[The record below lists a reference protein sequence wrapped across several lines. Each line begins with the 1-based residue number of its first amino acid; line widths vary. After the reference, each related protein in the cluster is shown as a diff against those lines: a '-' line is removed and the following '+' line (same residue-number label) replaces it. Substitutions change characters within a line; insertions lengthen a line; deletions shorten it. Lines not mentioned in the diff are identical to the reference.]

1 MHMDFLLPILISIPT
16 AALPIIG
23 VSLGLGVVLVAL
35 AYMVAYA
42 LQSPQLTAI
51 AKEEMAALFFS
62 VFIILF
68 WLSFDTTINGLTTGL
83 LTSSL
88 PPSYQSSIG
97 SSTSNSL
104 TTSHVNLAIAS
115 LHIMDAKLRDAYVD
129 LYLFEALIGFLSTIS
144 FPLGSPFPAVAII
157 SFSLAPFS
165 GLSMLSTAHTVVVEA
180 VGYLVTIV
188 WGKEFILLFA
198 RDAVPLFLLPFGVTL
213 RALPFFRKT
222 GSSIIALA
230 FALYFV
236 FPFAV
241 LLSNFLIFDIF
252 QPADFAYTP
261 AAASFFDTDRSQS
274 DMQGMIEEGS
284 DPESGP
290 TQHLFEQ
297 FQAEDAV
304 EESYNDPLD
313 SCVGNVITR
322 FFCSVKNI
330 FNTVTTV
337 IGGFFS
343 TVFAIWKFM
352 MGMTGDFFFTGFN
365 NPLLPAS
372 ASAGLYHFLIME
384 ISTVSPYLI
393 LIMLTTVIE
402 IVLTVT
408 MYRSISL
415 VIGGEAELI
424 GLTKVV

>member
-1 MHMDFLLPILISIPT
+1 MDFLLPILISIPT

-23 VSLGLGVVLVAL
+23 VSLGMAVILVAL

-51 AKEEMAALFFS
+51 AKEEMAALFFT

-88 PPSYQSSIG
+88 PPDYQASIG
-97 SSTSNSL
+97 SSSSNSL

-165 GLSMLSTAHTVVVEA
+165 GLSMLSKAHTIVVEA

-198 RDAVPLFLLPFGVTL
+198 RDAVPLFLLPFGITL

-261 AAASFFDTDRSQS
+261 AAASFFDTDRSQD
-274 DMQGMIEEGS
+274 DMQGVIEEGS
-284 DPESGP
+284 DPEGGP

-304 EESYNDPLD
+304 EESYDDPLD

-330 FNTVTTV
+330 FNTAVAV

-352 MGMTGDFFFTGFN
+352 MGLTGDFFFTGFN

-384 ISTVSPYLI
+384 ITTVSPYLI

-402 IVLTVT
+402 IVITVT
-408 MYRSISL
+408 MYRNISL
-415 VIGGEAELI
+415 LIGGEAELI